1 MAEEELTLEQFSAL
15 LTNIDSS
22 LGPAATQL
30 WEEEVNTEDLLRNRT
45 KKDMYEAGINLS
57 SRNLIF
63 NHYHPIDAGQYE
75 LCVVL
80 GIAALLIIVN
90 NFLKA
95 VGQSDKSIITF
106 WGTIFLATVV
116 IGQSKP
122 VQHADD
128 ICGLRSCR

>member
-75 LCVVL
+75 LCVVSA
-80 GIAALLIIVN
+80 IAALLIIVN
-90 NFLKA
+90 NVLKA
-95 VGQSDKSIITF
+95 VGQSDKSIVTF
-106 WGTIFLATVV
+106 
-116 IGQSKP
+116 
-122 VQHADD
+122 
-128 ICGLRSCR
+128 

>member
-63 NHYHPIDAGQYE
+63 NHYHPIDADDAAKDSGVNAITANLFRKLAE
-75 LCVVL
+75 LQAQL
-80 GIAALLIIVN
+80 DELRMQR
-90 NFLKA
+90 
-95 VGQSDKSIITF
+95 QSCYYS
-106 WGTIFLATVV
+106 G
-116 IGQSKP
+116 
-122 VQHADD
+122 HY
-128 ICGLRSCR
+128 